1 MAIKICRAEPEYQ
14 IMRDREA
21 NTAVSSVA
29 VTLPQE
35 KSGDRKNVKTARILS
50 LFSAF
55 SISVIP
61 ASSAFHNGTCRRGL
75 P

>member
-1 MAIKICRAEPEYQ
+1 MKICSAEPEYQ

-21 NTAVSSVA
+21 KTAVSSVA

-35 KSGDRKNVKTARILS
+35 NSGDRKNVKMARILS
-50 LFSAF
+50 LFAAF
-55 SISVIP
+55 SIFVIP
-61 ASSAFHNGTCRRGL
+61 ASSAFQNGTYRHDL